1 MIDTI
6 LETNNIDPTIAI
18 EQLVTHIETVIRGK
32 RKQIELV
39 ITCLLAGG
47 HILIE
52 DNPGTGKTVLA
63 RALAHSISGEQEG
76 ETVLFKRI
84 QFTPDLLPMDLIGT
98 HIFDDTNKEF
108 IFKKGPLFCNV
119 LLADEINRAPAKV
132 QSALAL
138 SARAQVAPDI
148 EALNMAQR
156 MFIPAGP
163 GIPVPWE
170 IFATIQQAIMVG
182 TMVEFHYQADGKPAP
197 EWRRATPY
205 GLVQWPLSYL
215 IGKVPGDFAQPL
227 LFRLDRMSEVAGSDV
242 LAERNTDFDLDE
254 WMSRSFGI
262 WQGEIY
268 PVSLKILPH
277 AADRARNWRFHR
289 NQQVE
294 ELDDG
299 SLWIRFRA
307 GGLKELAQHL
317 CVWAG
322 DVVVETPIELRRECV
337 TIAEALL
344 SANSQSQE

>member
-1 MIDTI
+1 MSPRMAKLDRLLVLAHALAEHVEGMSLDEMAEL
-6 LETNNIDPTIAI
+6 LEVNRRTAERMRDVIATHFDLEAMQEGRSKRWRIAGRLGRMFTKPNAI
-18 EQLVTHIETVIRGK
+18 ELATLAEEIAALRGSG
-32 RKQIELV
+32 Q
-39 ITCLLAGG
+39 
-47 HILIE
+47 
-52 DNPGTGKTVLA
+52 NA
-63 RALAHSISGEQEG
+63 RADTLSG
-76 ETVLFKRI
+76 
-84 QFTPDLLPMDLIGT
+84 LL
-98 HIFDDTNKEF
+98 
-108 IFKKGPLFCNV
+108 
-119 LLADEINRAPAKV
+119 AKV
-132 QSALAL
+132 QSALDL

-205 GLVQWPLSYL
+205 GLVHWPLSYL